1 MRPVGDGARE
11 SGRDRAYRHL
21 RETML
26 ADPAVQGTFLDE
38 VELAQVIGLSR
49 TPVRGDWSRWWSTAR
64 SRWCPTAER
73 TCRPGLP
80 EPIR

>member
-1 MRPVGDGARE
+1 
-11 SGRDRAYRHL
+11 
-21 RETML
+21 
-26 ADPAVQGTFLDE
+26 VQGTFLDE

-73 TCRPGLP
+73 KCRPGPP